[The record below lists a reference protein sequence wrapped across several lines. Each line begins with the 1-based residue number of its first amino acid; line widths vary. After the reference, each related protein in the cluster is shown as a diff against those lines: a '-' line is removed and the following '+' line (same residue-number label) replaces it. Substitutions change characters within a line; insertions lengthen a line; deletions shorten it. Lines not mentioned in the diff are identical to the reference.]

1 MMAIP
6 LRYNL
11 RSLIV
16 RRVSTAMTVG
26 GIALVTAVFVLV
38 MAMVAGLA
46 AAIQDSGSPDN
57 LIAMRKSA
65 TTEAESFVSSDQ
77 FDALK
82 FLPPIRRDGK
92 GNPLVSPELT
102 VQTLLDRIGGAQE
115 NIIFRGVEPIALPVH
130 TTVHIIK
137 GRMFNPSLNEVI
149 VGQALEGR
157 YSGTTLG
164 STLRFGRGTWTVVG
178 IFAAEGSSFES
189 EIWGELHR
197 VQQSSQRGSYF
208 SSVRM
213 KLMDGTNTKALI
225 KRLADDPR
233 INLQGMTEPEYYLD
247 QSRVADQLRTLVLV
261 MAVIMAAGAIFGA
274 MNTMYA
280 AVSSRTQEIGTL
292 RALGFRPGAV
302 MASFLFEAVML
313 ALAAG
318 AIGVLL
324 ATPIN
329 GFSSRF
335 GNFVTFS
342 TLAFSFRITLTI
354 VIEALT
360 FAATMGLLGG
370 WLPARQAMRMS
381 VVVALRRS

>member
-1 MMAIP
+1 MAIP

-65 TTEAESFVSSDQ
+65 TTEAESFIGGDQ

-82 FLPPIRRDGK
+82 FLPAIRRDGK

-157 YSGTTLG
+157 YSGATLG

-178 IFAAEGSSFES
+178 IFAAQGSSFES

-213 KLMDGTNTKALI
+213 KLTDGTNTKALI

-233 INLQGMTEPEYYLD
+233 INLQGMTEPDYYRD

-329 GFSSRF
+329 GFSSSF

-342 TLAFSFRITLTI
+342 TLAFSFRITPAI

-381 VVVALRRS
+381 VVAALRRS

>member
-1 MMAIP
+1 MAIP

-65 TTEAESFVSSDQ
+65 TTEAESFISGDQ

-82 FLPPIRRDGK
+82 FLPAIRRDGK
-92 GNPLVSPELT
+92 GDPLVSPELT

-157 YSGTTLG
+157 YSGATLG

-178 IFAAEGSSFES
+178 IFAAQGSSFES

-213 KLMDGTNTKALI
+213 KLTDGTNTKALI

-233 INLQGMTEPEYYLD
+233 INLQGMTEPDYYRD

-329 GFSSRF
+329 GFSSSF

-342 TLAFSFRITLTI
+342 TLAFSFRITPAI

-381 VVVALRRS
+381 VVAALRRS